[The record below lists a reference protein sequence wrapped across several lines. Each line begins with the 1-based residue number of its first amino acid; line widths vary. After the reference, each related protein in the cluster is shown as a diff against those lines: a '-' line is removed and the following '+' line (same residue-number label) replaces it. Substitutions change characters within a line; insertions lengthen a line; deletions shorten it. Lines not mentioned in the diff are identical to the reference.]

1 MAEVRRRESFAA
13 PAEEVWALVGDYNGL
28 PAWHPGIESSQLE
41 QDGAIRRLT
50 LADGAGEVVELLE
63 AHDHD
68 GRTYRYRIVE
78 SGLPVEDYVSTLTVH
93 EVGDAAHVEWTSTF
107 EAVGVS
113 DDEAITIIEGIYDA
127 GLGSLKERFG
137 G

>member
-1 MAEVRRRESFAA
+1 
-13 PAEEVWALVGDYNGL
+13 
-28 PAWHPGIESSQLE
+28 
-41 QDGAIRRLT
+41 
-50 LADGAGEVVELLE
+50 
-63 AHDHD
+63 
-68 GRTYRYRIVE
+68 
-78 SGLPVEDYVSTLTVH
+78 
-93 EVGDAAHVEWTSTF
+93 VEWTSTF